1 MSRDE
6 GMEKAD
12 VEKELA
18 LVSEGEENEDEDEDI
33 LADCINIGMQN
44 SRLAGC
50 FLVASTHPVVTLF
63 SLILNFCLCSLGANK
78 P

>member
-12 VEKELA
+12 VEKELT

-44 SRLAGC
+44 SR
-50 FLVASTHPVVTLF
+50 
-63 SLILNFCLCSLGANK
+63 
-78 P
+78 